1 MSQHTV
7 FTIQDN
13 LIVNKLPYVEIRITS
28 HTDLHF
34 YTLKKN
40 QSSSIWSVC
49 KDQGSTSLLYCPLNT
64 QKVTWHLSSR
74 YGQRSYVQKLG
85 NIILAN

>member
-34 YTLKKN
+34 YTLKK
-40 QSSSIWSVC
+40 I
-49 KDQGSTSLLYCPLNT
+49 
-64 QKVTWHLSSR
+64 KVLVFGVFVKTKALHLF
-74 YGQRSYVQKLG
+74 YIVH
-85 NIILAN
+85 